1 MKKPNLF
8 ITCILSIMSCSLF
21 GQWTVQNQ
29 ISDTISLRNVSFTN
43 NTCGWVVGDDE
54 IILKTYDAGVT
65 WIVQNDYS
73 GYCGENWLNDV
84 FFLDEDIGW
93 AVGDRVVNT
102 GGHWGTILHT
112 SNGGDVWTEQL
123 INSWYFPM
131 NGVHFTDNANG
142 WAVCGAYGLIKTV
155 DGGENWDHVFN
166 DYLNLECI
174 SFVNESHGWAAGY
187 EIIIN
192 TTDGGDSWNSQLDNV
207 EDTRFYDIYF
217 TDTLHGW
224 AVGGLQSDESG
235 IIYST
240 VNGGE
245 TWNLIGDSNEKLYSC
260 FFIDNYCGWIVGG
273 WETVLYT
280 TDGGE
285 NWHAQSVEGSGWLHN
300 IFITEDYQ
308 GWIAGGQLYNA
319 NLSSIVGIENQ
330 YMITENENRIS
341 NYPSPFSNHTNIDFS
356 IEESGLVNLSIFDI
370 TGKQIEVLISEVLP
384 SGEHRILWKTE
395 GLKRGIYFCELITN
409 VGVKSIK
416 MIKL

>member
-1 MKKPNLF
+1 MKILTLF
-8 ITCILSIMSCSLF
+8 ITCFFSLF
-21 GQWTVQNQ
+21 SCILYGQWEIQNQ
-29 ISDTISLRNVSFTN
+29 ISDTISLRDVFFTN
-43 NTCGWVVGDDE
+43 NTFGWVVGDDE
-54 IILKTYDAGVT
+54 IILKTCDAGVT

-84 FFLDEDIGW
+84 FFLDKDIGW
-93 AVGDRVVNT
+93 AVGDRVVNM

-123 INSWYFPM
+123 ENSWYFPM

-142 WAVCGAYGLIKTV
+142 WAVCEAYGLIKTV
-155 DGGENWDHVFN
+155 DGGENWDHVFD
-166 DYLNLECI
+166 DYVNLECI

-192 TTDGGDSWNSQLDNV
+192 TTDGGDSWNSQLANV

-224 AVGGLQSDESG
+224 AVGELQSDESG

-240 VNGGE
+240 FNGGE
-245 TWNLIGDSNEKLYSC
+245 TWNLIEDSNERLYSC

-273 WETVLYT
+273 HETVLYT

-285 NWHAQSVEGSGWLHN
+285 NWHEQSVEGSGWLRN
-300 IFITEDYQ
+300 IFVTEDYQ
-308 GWIAGGQLYNA
+308 GWIAGGGLYHA
-319 NLSSIVGIENQ
+319 DLSSILSIENPH
-330 YMITENENRIS
+330 INTKKENRIS
-341 NYPSPFSNHTNIDFS
+341 HYPNPFSNHTTLEFS
-356 IEESGLVNLSIFDI
+356 IKESGQVTLTILDI
-370 TGKQIEVLISEVLP
+370 TGKQIEQLLSKVLP
-384 SGEHRILWKTE
+384 RGNHKILWNTK
-395 GLKRGIYFCELITN
+395 GLKRGIYFSRFITSE
-409 VGVKSIK
+409 GTKSTK